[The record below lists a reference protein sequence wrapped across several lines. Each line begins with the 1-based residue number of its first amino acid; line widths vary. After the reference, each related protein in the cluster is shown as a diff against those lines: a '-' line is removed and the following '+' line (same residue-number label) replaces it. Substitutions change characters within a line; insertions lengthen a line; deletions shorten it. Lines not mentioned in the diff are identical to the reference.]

1 MSYAKPQRIIDK
13 SFDAFI
19 KGAKEITNSAAKT
32 ANTISENTIRQKKEQ
47 AALQEKR
54 DDEEMAMNE
63 KANTFGSTG
72 DAQLDENIVGFW
84 NDKVDEYFQIKNAMQ
99 NGSISRREGNLA
111 LTRIEGLSKQFK
123 NQAAYLAGQVSNYR
137 DDSKIQT
144 GAPGSISSVSSQ
156 ESQQVLNTMMEGG
169 NVQVVERGGVIYYYT
184 PDTVD
189 EDGNVTKKGAMLNGS
204 ELMAKAATGDGLYSK
219 VQDISAMEQQL
230 FNKALNVD
238 DIVDET
244 YIKTTSETK
253 DGKIYKTR
261 EITDPELAM
270 NTLLESPGMDSI
282 ISNSDVM
289 TSYFQDVIPDDG
301 EDGYS
306 LTEYYNS
313 DSGQAMRDAG
323 VTLNDFV
330 NSRWGEQVGEPDD
343 PKNEAMA
350 AAQEDAAKKW
360 IANDTL
366 NKNTPGLNSIKG
378 NYFSIENAPKPE
390 KPDVKEEKGLP
401 YSATIKNEIVQG
413 QSKYDEGMKTITTLY
428 QNGEPTAEQIVETLN
443 NAPYTKG
450 HGAQDYWVGAGK
462 EENADGEMVDVDPQR
477 PGEVG
482 MVYGTGN
489 SRGFSIDYFTGN
501 EGHDNLNTMYLG
513 QIFKNQET
521 IDHFKN
527 NQPKFV
533 PTDEDKKKIAAAK
546 PGDKI
551 TLSNGYTITKT

>member
-1 MSYAKPQRIIDK
+1 MSYTKPQRIIDR

-19 KGAKEITNSAAKT
+19 KGSKDITNQAART
-32 ANTISENTIRQKKEQ
+32 AQTIANNNARSKKEQ

-54 DDEEMAMNE
+54 DDEEKEMYD

-72 DAQLDENIVGFW
+72 DAALDENVVGFW

-99 NGSISRREGNLA
+99 NGTISRREGNLA
-111 LTRIEGLSKQFK
+111 LSRIEALSGQFK
-123 NQAAYLAGQVSNYR
+123 SQAAYLAGQVSSYR
-137 DDSKIQT
+137 DDSKIKT

-169 NVQVVERGGVIYYYT
+169 NVQIVERGGVLYYYT

-189 EDGNVTKKGAMLNGS
+189 ENGNVTKKGAMLNGS
-204 ELMAKAATGDGLYSK
+204 ELTANASTDKDLYNK
-219 VQDISAMEQQL
+219 VQDISKLEQNL

-244 YIKTTSETK
+244 YIKTISETK

-261 EITDPELAM
+261 QITDPDLAM
-270 NTLLESPGMDSI
+270 ETILESPGLDTI
-282 ISNSDVM
+282 VGDNDIM
-289 TSYFQDVIPDDG
+289 TSYFQDVIPDEG

-313 DSGQAMRDAG
+313 DAGKAMRDAG
-323 VTLNDFV
+323 VTVDEFV
-330 NSRWGEQVGEPDD
+330 NSSWGEQVGEPDD
-343 PKNEAMA
+343 PKNETMA
-350 AAQEDAAKKW
+350 AAQEDAAKRW

-390 KPDVKEEKGLP
+390 KPEVKEEKGLP

-413 QSKYDEGMKTITTLY
+413 QSKYDDGMKTVTTLY
-428 QNGEPTAEQIVETLN
+428 QNGEPTAEEIVETLN

-462 EENADGEMVDVDPQR
+462 KEDEDGVMVDVDPQR
-477 PGEVG
+477 PGEAG

-489 SRGFSIDYFTGN
+489 SRGFSLDYFTGN
-501 EGHDNLNTMYLG
+501 DGHDNLNTMYLG

-521 IDHFKN
+521 IDHFNN

-533 PTDEDKKKIAAAK
+533 PTAKDKEKIAAAK
-546 PGDKI
+546 PGENI
-551 TLSNGYTITKT
+551 TLSNGYTITKS

>member
-1 MSYAKPQRIIDK
+1 MSYTKPQRIIDK
-13 SFDAFI
+13 SFDVFI
-19 KGAKEITNSAAKT
+19 KGSKDISSNLARTAKT
-32 ANTISENTIRQKKEQ
+32 IADNNARSKKEQ

-54 DDEEMAMNE
+54 DDEQQEMYD

-72 DAQLDENIVGFW
+72 DAQLDENVVGFW

-123 NQAAYLAGQVSNYR
+123 QQAAYLAGQVSSYR
-137 DDSKIQT
+137 DDSKVKT

-169 NVQVVERGGVIYYYT
+169 NVQIVERGGVLYYYT

-189 EDGNVTKKGAMLNGS
+189 EDGNVIKKGAMLNGS
-204 ELMAKAATGDGLYSK
+204 ELMANAATEKDLYSK
-219 VQDISAMEQQL
+219 VQDISQLEQNL

-244 YIKTTSETK
+244 YIKTTSVEK

-261 EITDPELAM
+261 EITDPDLAM
-270 NTLLESPGMDSI
+270 ETILESPGLDTI
-282 ISNSDVM
+282 ISDNDIM
-289 TSYFQDVIPDDG
+289 TSYFQDVIPDEG

-313 DSGQAMRDAG
+313 DAGKAMRDAG
-323 VTLNDFV
+323 VTQDEFV
-330 NSRWGEQVGEPDD
+330 NSSWGEQVGEPDD
-343 PKNEAMA
+343 PKNAAMA
-350 AAQEDAAKKW
+350 TAQEDAAKRW

-366 NKNTPGLNSIKG
+366 LNSIKG

-390 KPDVKEEKGLP
+390 KPEVKEEKGLP

-413 QSKYDEGMKTITTLY
+413 QSKYDDGMKTITTLY
-428 QNGEPTAEQIVETLN
+428 QNGEPTAEEIVETLN
-443 NAPYTKG
+443 NAPYSKG
-450 HGAQDYWVGAGK
+450 HGAQEYWVGAGQK
-462 EENADGEMVDVDPQR
+462 EDEDGNMVDIDPQR
-477 PGEVG
+477 PGAAG

-489 SRGFSIDYFTGN
+489 SRGFSLDYFTGN

-546 PGDKI
+546 PGEKI